1 MDYIAGKHGLYSLR
15 EMHIAKTSLHGFYS
29 RSDAGI
35 VANAMINL
43 FIVEDYIG
51 KYKIPSGV
59 FYKHERRGVTVPD
72 LNDFRRSVSQ
82 HFRDLVGTL
91 KISSNGN
98 FVCRLL
104 GDKVELGDIPQIV
117 APQTGRGTLD
127 HLSTDFGFLNYGK
140 TSDNETKYISDL
152 NVIKPSAG
160 NRRLVRFIN
169 GPTSGDDMELNEAW
183 DLAETEKKNREN
195 SSR

>member
-59 FYKHERRGVTVPD
+59 FYKHERRGVTVRISMIFGD
-72 LNDFRRSVSQ
+72 VSQ

-127 HLSTDFGFLNYGK
+127 HLSTDLAFLTTGK
-140 TSDNETKYISDL
+140 HQTTKRSTFPI
-152 NVIKPSAG
+152 
-160 NRRLVRFIN
+160 
-169 GPTSGDDMELNEAW
+169 
-183 DLAETEKKNREN
+183 
-195 SSR
+195 